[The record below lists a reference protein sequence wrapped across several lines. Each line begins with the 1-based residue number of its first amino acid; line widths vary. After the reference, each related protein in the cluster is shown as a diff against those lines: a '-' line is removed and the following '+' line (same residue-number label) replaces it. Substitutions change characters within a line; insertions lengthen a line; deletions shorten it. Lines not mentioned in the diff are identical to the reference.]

1 MRFEQNSLF
10 YTDYCALRRSVNWS
24 IYSQEQAQR
33 ALRNSV
39 YTVTAVEDEQVI
51 GMGRLIGDGIYYVIA
66 DIVVHPLHQRKGIGK
81 KILEMLIDYVD
92 ESVPI
97 DRRAS
102 IQLISE
108 QGEEPF
114 YRKADCVPIPND
126 MCGSGMR
133 KIMCK

>member
-1 MRFEQNSLF
+1 MRFEQNSLL

-39 YTVTAVEDEQVI
+39 YTVTVVEDDQVI

-66 DIVVHPLHQRKGIGK
+66 DMVVHPLHQRKGIGK
-81 KILEMLIDYVD
+81 KILEMLIDYAA
-92 ESVPI
+92 ESLPAGG
-97 DRRAS
+97 RTS

-108 QGEEPF
+108 KGKESF
-114 YRKADCVPIPND
+114 YQEAGFIPIPND
-126 MCGSGMR
+126 MCGAGMR
-133 KIMCK
+133 KIICK

>member
-1 MRFEQNSLF
+1 MRFEQNPLS

-24 IYSQEQAQR
+24 IYSREQAQK
-33 ALRNSV
+33 ALSNSL
-39 YTVTAVEDEQVI
+39 YTVTAIEDDQVI

-92 ESVPI
+92 ESVPTGG
-97 DRRAS
+97 RAS

-108 QGEEPF
+108 KGKESF
-114 YRKADCVPIPND
+114 YQEAGFIPIPND
-126 MCGSGMR
+126 MCGAGMR
-133 KIMCK
+133 KIICK